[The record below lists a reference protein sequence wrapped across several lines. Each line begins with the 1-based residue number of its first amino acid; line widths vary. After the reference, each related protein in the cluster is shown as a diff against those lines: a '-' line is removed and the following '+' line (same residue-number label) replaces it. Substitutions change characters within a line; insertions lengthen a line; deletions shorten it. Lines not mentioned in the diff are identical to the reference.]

1 MEKKMKHALM
11 TVALVVV
18 ALVLY
23 HMVVAP
29 AIARIR
35 S

>member
-1 MEKKMKHALM
+1 MKHALM

-18 ALVLY
+18 ALVIY
-23 HMVVAP
+23 HMAVAP